1 MSTNL
6 FTPKLRYTNKETC
19 NSSWTF
25 IDGQN
30 VSEIKTPE
38 FIKNLFTS
46 FDDSRYGKMGKD
58 LIEGV
63 PNAECTLGNQ
73 YYPHGTDS
81 ALAAYPQGSCDPTE
95 SCRNGDVGTPGLTNC
110 TPGLAA
116 DTGLPLPCH
125 CETIPFDEVLE
136 ETYCMNDAAQAAA
149 RARIE
154 VACCG
159 AEGCTP
165 TTCEL
170 EDCAGVLLP
179 YWNLCGGRLV
189 SAEPNSPARAAGEA
203 LQGVATACGATTSND
218 APAANNG
225 GTPDGQGTNTCSP
238 NPCQN
243 GGTCNSSDGTCNCPE
258 GWTGTNCDSALC
270 SDGSE
275 LISNIT
281 GPNGVGVCCTGG
293 NCGTGGLKGTCDSS
307 CAAVIVPF
315 LENCGEAIDR
325 EDLQLDDGG
334 ALAAFRTFANGC
346 PDPANNGQTTD
357 CFDSEAQVADSENI
371 ARECCPE
378 ADDCPGG
385 LLQTCSDGCRSVVM
399 DYWTRCGGQLQG
411 ADGDIDVITQAVSV
425 CGREAANSGGNH
437 GDGGGGASTC
447 RIDSSNPAP
456 PCQSGQ
462 SCMGSDGASQCTE
475 GQNDCQCVPDV
486 DCVGS
491 WSACGADCNK
501 TYSIATVASGGGTPC
516 PAQDGDTEVCAG
528 GEGECPTENTCSS
541 AFEGA
546 KTGKDQPCNLNAP
559 DSAGWTKGNFEEDPL
574 WGKYKTGSDASSL
587 NKDES
592 DAIKALITNNSSMD
606 DSGNPEQMNN
616 EVWNKCCTKAEC
628 TDEGWA
634 NISLFDT
641 DSGSWAAW
649 AESLG
654 CTLPSSDTS

>member
-136 ETYCMNDAAQAAA
+136 EKYCMNDAAQAAA

-411 ADGDIDVITQAVSV
+411 VDGDIDVITQAVSV
-425 CGREAANSGGNH
+425 CGREAANSGGPQRTCSVSVCSGNNVLRDPIPILE
-437 GDGGGGASTC
+437 DGVSPDDSNCCESPPANTC
-447 RIDSSNPAP
+447 EAIHQGNDRLCATKANL
-456 PCQSGQ
+456 SGFWYNV
-462 SCMGSDGASQCTE
+462 SMPYTDITFPSAIYDNAKATVLCDDNCKSEKIYDGI
-475 GQNDCQCVPDV
+475 NDCCKSAPSDKEYCDKYRAIAN
-486 DCVGS
+486 DCTDPVASCPAEWPANWADGTNWNDYLWIQRS
-491 WSACGADCNK
+491 CGAPV
-501 TYSIATVASGGGTPC
+501 S
-516 PAQDGDTEVCAG
+516 
-528 GEGECPTENTCSS
+528 
-541 AFEGA
+541 
-546 KTGKDQPCNLNAP
+546 
-559 DSAGWTKGNFEEDPL
+559 
-574 WGKYKTGSDASSL
+574 
-587 NKDES
+587 
-592 DAIKALITNNSSMD
+592 
-606 DSGNPEQMNN
+606 PE
-616 EVWNKCCTKAEC
+616 
-628 TDEGWA
+628 
-634 NISLFDT
+634 
-641 DSGSWAAW
+641 
-649 AESLG
+649 
-654 CTLPSSDTS
+654 